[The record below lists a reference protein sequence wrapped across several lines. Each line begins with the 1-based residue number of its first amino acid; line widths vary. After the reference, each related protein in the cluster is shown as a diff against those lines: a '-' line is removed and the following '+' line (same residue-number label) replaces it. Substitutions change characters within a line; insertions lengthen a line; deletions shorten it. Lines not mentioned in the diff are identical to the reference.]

1 MVDRPLPPTATP
13 APAPVPP
20 VAPPLPPLPPDAHR
34 AWIRDDPPEGSQR
47 ALKHQ
52 LVRNTK
58 RLIEAVA
65 LLDIGATDPARLEEL
80 VHRAEAM
87 ADRADAFP
95 SHRGRGSLAL
105 ARTDDAALMERSG
118 ISGRSNPLA
127 APLHLEIDPDDRE
140 RTRGWAIWGDAYEGP
155 PGCLHGGFVAAAF
168 DDLLGFAQIASG
180 LAGYTGMLTVRMRLP
195 TPLNTRID
203 YEAWVD
209 HVHGRKIFV
218 RGTSAV
224 GGTPVADAEILF
236 IQPRQPRKLR
246 PPGRP
251 E

>member
-1 MVDRPLPPTATP
+1 MMAERPRPAASFSPPT
-13 APAPVPP
+13 
-20 VAPPLPPLPPDAHR
+20 APPLPPLPSDAHR

-65 LLDIGATDPARLEEL
+65 LLDIHETDAGKLREL
-80 VHRAEAM
+80 VQHAEAV
-87 ADRADAFP
+87 AERAAALP
-95 SHRGRGSLAL
+95 SHRGRGSIAL

-127 APLHLEIDPDDRE
+127 APLHLAVDPEDRA
-140 RTRGWAIWGDAYEGP
+140 RTRGWALWTDAYEGP

-180 LAGYTGMLTVRMRLP
+180 LAGYTGTLTVRMRRP
-195 TPLNTRID
+195 TPLNTKID

-209 HVHGRKIFV
+209 QVRGRKIFV
-218 RGTSAV
+218 RGASSVEGIAL
-224 GGTPVADAEILF
+224 AEAEILF
-236 IQPRQPRKLR
+236 IQPRRAIN
-246 PPGRP
+246 GA
-251 E
+251 

>member
-1 MVDRPLPPTATP
+1 MADPPESSPATAPTAP
-13 APAPVPP
+13 KAPT
-20 VAPPLPPLPPDAHR
+20 APPLPPLPRDAHR
-34 AWIRDDPPEGSQR
+34 AWIRDDPPEGSHR

-65 LLDIGATDPARLEEL
+65 LLDIHATDPGLLQEL
-80 VHRAEAM
+80 VQQAEAV
-87 ADRADAFP
+87 ADQAGALP

-105 ARTDDAALMERSG
+105 ARTEDAALMERSG

-127 APLHLEIDPDDRE
+127 APLHLAIDPDNRE
-140 RTRGWAIWGDAYEGP
+140 RTRGWATWGDAYEGP

-180 LAGYTGMLTVRMRLP
+180 LAGYTGTLTVRMRRP
-195 TPLNTRID
+195 TPLNTHIE

-209 HVHGRKIFV
+209 HVQGRKIFV
-218 RGTSAV
+218 RGTSSVDGIALS
-224 GGTPVADAEILF
+224 DAEILF
-236 IQPRQPRKLR
+236 IQPSQTR
-246 PPGRP
+246 PWPPAAGR
-251 E
+251 

>member
-1 MVDRPLPPTATP
+1 MAEGPQPGASSSPPT
-13 APAPVPP
+13 
-20 VAPPLPPLPPDAHR
+20 APPLPPLPSDAHR

-65 LLDIGATDPARLEEL
+65 LLDIHGTDPAKLQEL
-80 VHRAEAM
+80 VQRTGALADRAEALS
-87 ADRADAFP
+87 
-95 SHRGRGSLAL
+95 SHRGRGSIAL

-127 APLHLEIDPDDRE
+127 APLHLAIDQEDRA
-140 RTRGWAIWGDAYEGP
+140 RTLGWALWTEAYEGP

-180 LAGYTGMLTVRMRLP
+180 LAGYTGTLTVRMRRP

-209 HVHGRKIFV
+209 HARGRKIFV
-218 RGTSAV
+218 RGTSSVEGFTLAE
-224 GGTPVADAEILF
+224 AEILF
-236 IQPRQPRKLR
+236 IQPRRSIN
-246 PPGRP
+246 GA
-251 E
+251 

>member
-1 MVDRPLPPTATP
+1 MS
-13 APAPVPP
+13 
-20 VAPPLPPLPPDAHR
+20 
-34 AWIRDDPPEGSQR
+34 RDDS
-47 ALKHQ
+47 
-52 LVRNTK
+52 
-58 RLIEAVA
+58 
-65 LLDIGATDPARLEEL
+65 D
-80 VHRAEAM
+80 
-87 ADRADAFP
+87 
-95 SHRGRGSLAL
+95 GRDGAL
-105 ARTDDAALMERSG
+105 ARLAESVRHLIDVTVTIDAPADAVTAAAARIDRVVDELRAVVPNPPPPRYPGGGGTPSALFPYDYVMG
-118 ISGRSNPLA
+118 KWNPLA
-127 APLHLEIDPDDRE
+127 APLRIEWQDPYAVGVASFG
-140 RTRGWAIWGDAYEGP
+140 TPYEGP

>member
-1 MVDRPLPPTATP
+1 MAERPRPAASFTPPT
-13 APAPVPP
+13 
-20 VAPPLPPLPPDAHR
+20 APPLPPLPSDAHR

-65 LLDIGATDPARLEEL
+65 LLDIHKTDPGKLREL
-80 VHRAEAM
+80 VQHAEAV
-87 ADRADAFP
+87 AERAAALP
-95 SHRGRGSLAL
+95 SHRGRGSIAL

-127 APLHLEIDPDDRE
+127 APLHLAVDPEDRA
-140 RTRGWAIWGDAYEGP
+140 RTRGWALWTDAYEGP

-180 LAGYTGMLTVRMRLP
+180 LAGYTGTLTVRMRRP
-195 TPLNTRID
+195 TPLNTKID

-209 HVHGRKIFV
+209 QVRGRKIFV
-218 RGTSAV
+218 RGASSVEGIAL
-224 GGTPVADAEILF
+224 AEAEILF
-236 IQPRQPRKLR
+236 IQPRR
-246 PPGRP
+246 PINGA
-251 E
+251 